1 MIAKAK
7 GLKEKYFIKKYFKII
22 ILLIIYSGIIFSAIN
37 VSIVYFQSQK
47 NENTKYEKIELN
59 APVDVKARAEGIR
72 GHFNN
77 YKR

>member
-7 GLKEKYFIKKYFKII
+7 ELKEKYFIKKYFKII

-37 VSIVYFQSQK
+37 VSVVYFQSQK
-47 NENTKYEKIELN
+47 NENTRIEKFEIS

-72 GHFNN
+72 GHFEN

>member
-1 MIAKAK
+1 MIAKARE
-7 GLKEKYFIKKYFKII
+7 LKEKYFIKKYFKII

-37 VSIVYFQSQK
+37 VSIVYFQSRK
-47 NENTKYEKIELN
+47 NENTKYELN